1 MATALLAAESK
12 SFITPDETRTFP
24 HGRLDV
30 VKVGGTTVGRAEFQP
45 GWKWSES
52 IKPIAKTDSCQSSH
66 LGYVVS
72 GAMIVVMD
80 DGKRLVFRPGDAM
93 ALPPGH
99 DAWVDGSEPCVVVDF
114 TGFEEYA
121 KPK

>member
-24 HGRLDV
+24 KGRLDV
-30 VKVGGTTVGRAEFQP
+30 INVGGTTVGRAEFQP

-66 LGYVVS
+66 LAYVIS
-72 GAMIVVMD
+72 GAMIAVMD
-80 DGKRLVFRPGDAM
+80 DGTRLVFRPGDAM

-99 DAWVDGSEPCVVVDF
+99 DAWVDGSEPCVLVDF